1 MTGFHSFVVSSRT
14 RHTRCALV
22 TGVQTCALP
31 IFTPYAIYV
40 DRAQGSRKWDVDG
53 NEYVDYYGGH
63 GALIL
68 GHNHPKMLEAVHRQ
82 LDRGTHFGACHEL
95 EVRWAELIR
104 RLIPSAEKVRFTSS
118 GTEANLMALRL
129 ARAHTG
135 RGKLVRFL
143 GHFHGWQDHVAFG
156 VSNHFRS
163 EEHPSELQSLMR
175 IS

>member
-1 MTGFHSFVVSSRT
+1 MRITDWSS
-14 RHTRCALV
+14 
-22 TGVQTCALP
+22 
-31 IFTPYAIYV
+31 
-40 DRAQGSRKWDVDG
+40 DVCSSD
-53 NEYVDYYGGH
+53 
-63 GALIL
+63 L
-68 GHNHPKMLEAVHRQ
+68 
-82 LDRGTHFGACHEL
+82 THFCACHEL

-156 VSNHFRS
+156 VSNHFDGTPTPEIGRA
-163 EEHPSELQSLMR
+163 HV
-175 IS
+175 